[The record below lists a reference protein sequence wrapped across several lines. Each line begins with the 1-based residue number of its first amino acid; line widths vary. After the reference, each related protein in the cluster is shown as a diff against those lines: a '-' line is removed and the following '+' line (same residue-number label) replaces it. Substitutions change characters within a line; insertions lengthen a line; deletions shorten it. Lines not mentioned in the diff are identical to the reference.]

1 MRRLPGCRRPRR
13 RPPRASSRRRR
24 REPRVPITRPI
35 KTVRP
40 VSTSSEG
47 TQRPASPR
55 YRASSPSSV
64 ARLPPSRSMARLQDK
79 IVLITGA
86 AGAVG
91 RAVAAAVKR
100 EGGSVIA
107 TDLAGQA
114 GIDHALDVTAEEAWQ
129 GVLAAVDRRHGRL
142 DGLVNS
148 AGIVHLGTVED
159 TDYATW
165 RRVLAVNLDG
175 TFLGCR
181 HALPLLKRSGGAIVN
196 LSSISGIVGGH
207 NLAAYNASKGG
218 VRLLTKSVALYG
230 ARLKPPVRC
239 NSIHPAF
246 LEGPMVEDILAQ
258 TGRPD
263 IARGQLARDIPLGR
277 LGEPAEVAELCVYL
291 LSDESRFVTGAEFA
305 IDGGLTAR

>member
-1 MRRLPGCRRPRR
+1 
-13 RPPRASSRRRR
+13 
-24 REPRVPITRPI
+24 
-35 KTVRP
+35 
-40 VSTSSEG
+40 
-47 TQRPASPR
+47 
-55 YRASSPSSV
+55 
-64 ARLPPSRSMARLQDK
+64 MARLQDK

-91 RAVAAAVKR
+91 RAVASAIKR
-100 EGGSVIA
+100 EGGEAVT

-114 GIDHALDVTAEEAWQ
+114 GIDHVLDVTAEDGWQ
-129 GVLAAVDRRHGRL
+129 SVLAAVDRRYGRL

-148 AGIVHLGTVED
+148 AGTVHLGTVED

-165 RRVLAVNLDG
+165 RRVLAINLDG
-175 TFLGCR
+175 TFLGCK

-218 VRLLTKSVALYG
+218 VRLLTKSVALHG

-239 NSIHPAF
+239 NSVHPAF

-263 IARGQLARDIPLGR
+263 VARGQLARDIPLGR